1 MNFNKKTQTVL
12 GISVAAV
19 LAVSLFSVIGVQ
31 QTFADDD
38 DRDTKSLKNFLKKF
52 KNNEPHF
59 KTALTSADTVPL
71 VENDFS
77 GKAKAWLIYQDGEI
91 KLKYRLKTNMDMNAG
106 WPQTPEAGDDITK
119 IHLHNN
125 VPGVAGPHVLN
136 VQKAPAQDDGDLVL
150 KPFKGVIR
158 GIWDDGDK
166 NYAAV
171 MDPNTRQG
179 GDSVALTEVD
189 PLTSKVPLAELCKG
203 NIYANVHGTITDDEG
218 NAIGADS
225 GSLRGNLEATDRGEK
240 ICKILDKLGVI

>member
-1 MNFNKKTQTVL
+1 MNFHKKTQTVL

-19 LAVSLFSVIGVQ
+19 LAVSLFSLIGVE

-59 KTALTSADTVPL
+59 KTKLTSANTVPF
-71 VENDFS
+71 VDNDFS
-77 GKAKAWLIYQDGEI
+77 GNAKAWLIY
-91 KLKYRLKTNMDMNAG
+91 
-106 WPQTPEAGDDITK
+106 
-119 IHLHNN
+119 
-125 VPGVAGPHVLN
+125 
-136 VQKAPAQDDGDLVL
+136 DDGDE
-150 KPFKGVIR
+150 
-158 GIWDDGDK
+158 

-179 GDSVALTEVD
+179 GDSVALTKVD
-189 PLTSKVPLAELCKG
+189 PLTGKVPLAELCEG
-203 NIYANVHGTITDDEG
+203 NIYANVHGTLTDDEG
-218 NAIGADS
+218 NAIGADP